1 MSILS
6 VWTNQVMTI
15 AFSPSLSNFS
25 RVAAAVIN
33 AGRAAA
39 ARGWVPATSGDFAPR
54 IDENA
59 FAVTRSG
66 VDRGS
71 LTPDDLIAQTIDTPL
86 EEGSSAEAALHQRL
100 YRDKPETGAVFHV
113 HSPAASV
120 IGRAHARYGAVR
132 IEGWELQKALRG
144 VTTHESVIE
153 TPVFDNDQDIE
164 ALAERV
170 AVRLAG
176 QPSGAFPTP
185 GYGFTAWGRDARD
198 AWRQLASGRSPFRA
212 ARV

>member
-1 MSILS
+1 
-6 VWTNQVMTI
+6 MTI

-25 RVAAAVIN
+25 R
-33 AGRAAA
+33 AA
-39 ARGWVPATSGDFAPR
+39 ARGWVPATSGDFSAR
-54 IDENA
+54 IDENS

-71 LTPDDLIAQTIDTPL
+71 LTPDDLIAQTIDAQL
-86 EEGSSAEAALHQRL
+86 EEGSSAEAALHRRL
-100 YRDKPETGAVFHV
+100 YRDKPETGAIFHV

-132 IEGWELQKALRG
+132 IEGWELQKAFCG

-153 TPVFDNDQDIE
+153 TPVLDNDQAAE

-170 AVRLAG
+170 AVRLAE
-176 QPSGAFPTP
+176 QPSGAVAAP
-185 GYGFTAWGRDARD
+185 GYVVAGHGLTAWGRDA
-198 AWRQLASGRSPFRA
+198 WRRLEALETLFQQILLSRSYRP
-212 ARV
+212 